1 MTNFI
6 SFDGTRLAYTE
17 LGQGRPLLLLHGLF
31 SSAHLN
37 WIKFGTAAELVA
49 AGHRLILPDL
59 RGHGQSDAP
68 HDPAHWP
75 QDVLAQDAEALIAHL
90 GLKDFDIGGYSL
102 GARTIIRL
110 LARGITRGPTPA
122 RAILAG
128 MGYEG
133 IIGATGRS
141 GFFLNVLA
149 NTGTFRPGSAEY
161 MADAFLRQNKID
173 TAAMTHLLNAQTDTP
188 ADIVAHLETRTLV
201 ICGEADQDNG
211 SAQALAMAL
220 PNAAHVA
227 IPGNHMSAVTKPEL
241 GAAMAAWLAH

>member
-1 MTNFI
+1 MTDFT

-59 RGHGQSDAP
+59 RGHGQSAAPQDA
-68 HDPAHWP
+68 AYWP
-75 QDVLAQDAEALIAHL
+75 EDVLAQDAEALIAHL
-90 GLKDFDIGGYSL
+90 ALKDFDIGGYSL
-102 GARTIIRL
+102 GARTTVRL
-110 LARGITRGPTPA
+110 LARGLKPA

-128 MGYEG
+128 MGMEG
-133 IIGATGRS
+133 ITNATGRTS
-141 GFFLNVLA
+141 FFLNVLN
-149 NTGTFRPGSAEY
+149 NTGTFRPGTTEY
-161 MADAFLRQNKID
+161 MADAFLRQNNID
-173 TAAMTHLLNAQTDTP
+173 VAAMIHLLNAQTDTP
-188 ADIVAHLETRTLV
+188 AETLAHLETRTLV